1 MSDAKVHSLA
11 FVSTRRQTNGVPLEP
26 AMTTKKRVNV
36 APLLRLGGAQSER
49 FRFDTASL
57 TQSDNEVPAFVGN
70 GIFDLF
76 VVVAAIGQHQH
87 LTPIVST
94 DIILQ
99 IERAQVCHHAL
110 MLTVIREIMCLA
122 VALAIEGNRLEGN
135 QDVAQ
140 NQDDVGPLMTD
151 DISMAMVEC

>member
-1 MSDAKVHSLA
+1 
-11 FVSTRRQTNGVPLEP
+11 FP
-26 AMTTKKRVNV
+26 
-36 APLLRLGGAQSER
+36 
-49 FRFDTASL
+49 
-57 TQSDNEVPAFVGN
+57 QSDNEVPAFVDN
-70 GIFDLF
+70 DLLDLF

-94 DIILQ
+94 DIVLEV
-99 IERAQVCHHAL
+99 ERAKVCHHAL
-110 MLTVIREIMCLA
+110 MFALICESMRLA

-151 DISMAMVEC
+151 DIPLS